1 MGLTAMMK
9 TNGQRFTKFL
19 ATAFA
24 IVLVAGC
31 AQSPQRINV
40 QPVLTV
46 SGEALGGGR
55 PIIVSSS
62 DQRQNKVLGSLG
74 GVYGATATITIG
86 NDLEQALTRAANGLL
101 ASQGYVVNSPDPSAA
116 QLNIVV
122 ETISYQPI
130 EQPVGKAVKL
140 TAVLRADVSKQG
152 ETFSGRY
159 QSETE
164 RRSVASPDQEDTE
177 QYINEL
183 LSDTLVR
190 MFADNKLREFLLK

>member
-1 MGLTAMMK
+1 MMNKIMRRLAVVLTIV
-9 TNGQRFTKFL
+9 
-19 ATAFA
+19 FA
-24 IVLVAGC
+24 AGC

-40 QPVLTV
+40 QPVLSV
-46 SGEALGGGR
+46 AGEALGGGH
-55 PIIVSSS
+55 PVIVSAT

-74 GVYGATATITIG
+74 GVYGSTATITIG

-122 ETISYQPI
+122 EAISYEPVQ
-130 EQPVGKAVKL
+130 QPVGKAIKL
-140 TAVLRADVSKQG
+140 TAVLRAEVTKRG
-152 ETFSGRY
+152 ETFTGRY
-159 QSETE
+159 QSESE
-164 RRSVASPDQEDTE
+164 RRSVTAPDPEENE

-190 MFADNKLREFLLK
+190 MFGDNRLRDFLLK